1 MDPQTSCIADNYKDI
16 TELRPKY
23 WTNPDEHN
31 DCCTEATYFI
41 CCLPMIIP
49 LWISCCIA
57 VTGKKIKTNLGKHMN
72 CKKEISNKSTTNVQP
87 K

>member
-1 MDPQTSCIADNYKDI
+1 MESQTSCVPDTYKDI
-16 TELRPKY
+16 TEYRPRY
-23 WTNPDEHN
+23 CGVPSEDN
-31 DCCTEATYFI
+31 DCCIEATYCI

-72 CKKEISNKSTTNVQP
+72 CKKEISNESTTNVQP